1 MLESENHIKVY
12 SNVFQSCK
20 NTKAHYKLYVY
31 YSWV

>member
-1 MLESENHIKVY
+1 
-12 SNVFQSCK
+12 VFQSCK